1 LELLRGQVE
10 MGGRQ
15 EVGEELGAADLR
27 RNLGVVEV
35 EVEVEGRACWS
46 LCSR

>member
-35 EVEVEGRACWS
+35 EVEGRAWWS